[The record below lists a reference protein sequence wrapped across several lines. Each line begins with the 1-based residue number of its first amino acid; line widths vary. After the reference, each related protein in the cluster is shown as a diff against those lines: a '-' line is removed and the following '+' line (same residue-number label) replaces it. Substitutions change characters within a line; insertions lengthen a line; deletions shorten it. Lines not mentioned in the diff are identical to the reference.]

1 MSEPRSAFTWLKQTW
16 TRAPPIL
23 RRHWTWLVV
32 GGAVLGFVL
41 VLAFRPGAERAAPQP
56 QPKPSEPAA
65 VANEGGGPGRVPAG
79 SAKEAPAEP
88 GPVQPPL
95 AERQVV
101 DAGPPLSPNVKLTF
115 STYPPRRASVSWGA
129 KRLGFIDRG
138 RPLVVER
145 PRDSG
150 PLDVIIRAQGY
161 LPVHAR
167 AYTFNDATVEV
178 RITPVEKKET
188 LYGFQ
193 QPVTDAGVP

>member
-1 MSEPRSAFTWLKQTW
+1 
-16 TRAPPIL
+16 L
-23 RRHWTWLVV
+23 RRHWPWFVV

-41 VLAFRPGAERAAPQP
+41 VLALRPGAGGVAPKP
-56 QPKPSEPAA
+56 RPSEPAA
-65 VANEGGGPGRVPAG
+65 IANEGGGPGMAPAKP
-79 SAKEAPAEP
+79 AEEAPAAARA
-88 GPVQPPL
+88 VQPPL

-115 STYPPRRASVSWGA
+115 STYPPRQASVSWGA

-161 LPVHAR
+161 IPVH
-167 AYTFNDATVEV
+167 
-178 RITPVEKKET
+178 
-188 LYGFQ
+188 
-193 QPVTDAGVP
+193 